1 MKPVLLS
8 LISVL
13 VLSTIL
19 SACQQNQTS
28 ADVAPAVSDDFV
40 VWTTSK
46 KYKLYYE
53 DSCALWNQQN
63 PQNTIELT
71 CELYDKKQLNYKLW
85 YIFQAGYDCPDF
97 VDLPYEYFGKYVST
111 EKQYFTELN
120 DLIEQTKDVI
130 DKDCLN
136 RYCVN
141 GTYFGLPYEVGNTV
155 IYYNIDILYK
165 AGINP
170 NHIKT
175 WEDFI
180 NAGKIVKEKTGK
192 YILSVDIDNSVLF
205 LGMLLQKGSHITD
218 DMGKFTLDSK
228 ENIEVLQLIYDLLY
242 KYQIA
247 EIAHGLDHYNKEH
260 FEHINENSVAS
271 LVMPISYMNEF
282 IYQMPNMVKK
292 YIVYPMPKWDVT
304 DNYETAKIG
313 NHCTCI
319 TKDCKNISKAK
330 QFLSFLRLDQ
340 KAAVNM
346 WNSLAVDPILIDA
359 MDNVALYQTN
369 RYTNYFRGNP
379 LTVLRKVEK
388 KSAHLNTM
396 SKYNQVQKVLSE
408 EVLMKVLIERS
419 LSPEEA
425 MHQAQKILDTMG

>member
-1 MKPVLLS
+1 MKPTVLT

-13 VLSTIL
+13 ILSTIL
-19 SACQQNQTS
+19 SACQKNEPTPDIPQIPP
-28 ADVAPAVSDDFV
+28 DHFV
-40 VWTTSK
+40 VWTTSN

-53 DSCALWNQQN
+53 ESCARWNQEN
-63 PQNTIELT
+63 PQNTMKLT

-111 EKQYFTELN
+111 ENQYFTQLN
-120 DLIEQTKDVI
+120 DVIEQTKDVI
-130 DKDCLN
+130 DQDCMN

-141 GTYFGLPYEVGNTV
+141 GTYFGLPYEVGNMV

-180 NAGKIVKEKTGK
+180 HAGKIVKQTTGK
-192 YILSVDIDNSVLF
+192 QMLSIDVDNSVLF

-228 ENIEVLQLIYDLLY
+228 ENIEVLQLLYDLLY
-242 KYQIA
+242 NDQIA
-247 EIAHGLDHYNKEH
+247 EIAYGLDHYNKEH
-260 FEHINENSVAS
+260 FEHVNENSVAS

-282 IYQMPNMVKK
+282 VNQMPNMVKK
-292 YIVYPMPKWDVT
+292 YIVYPMPKWKAT

-319 TKDCKNISKAK
+319 TKDCKNIPKAK
-330 QFLSFLRLDQ
+330 QFLRFLRLDQ
-340 KAAVNM
+340 QAAVNM
-346 WNSLAVDPILIDA
+346 WNHLAVDPIRMEC
-359 MDNVALYQTN
+359 MDNVELYQID

-388 KSAHLNTM
+388 NSAHLNTG
-396 SKYNQVQKVLSE
+396 SKYNQIQKVLSE
-408 EVLMKVLIERS
+408 EVLMKALIERS
-419 LSPEEA
+419 LTPEEA
-425 MHQAQKILDTMG
+425 LHQAQKMLETMG